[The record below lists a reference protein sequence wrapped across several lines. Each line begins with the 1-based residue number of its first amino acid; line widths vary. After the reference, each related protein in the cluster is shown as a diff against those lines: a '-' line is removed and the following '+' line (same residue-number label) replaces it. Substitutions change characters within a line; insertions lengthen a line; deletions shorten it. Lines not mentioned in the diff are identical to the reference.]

1 MTLLPPPLVVPAR
14 PPPASHR
21 PPPTTHPP
29 SMRGAAAVVA
39 RKSNGSGGSPSAA
52 PHLNPA
58 AHSLSRASPSPSL
71 PSPARTPTAG
81 GLRAVGRLGATRRR
95 AALGGAVVG
104 RHCRGPESPA
114 SDASCDDILGFGAFD
129 EGGSASSQVRGQ
141 SAGESSPRPT
151 TAPPDESSSTRPE
164 SVSPSTGHPTD
175 GPSPPAPLEPLP
187 TSAGLKRGP
196 RASITTC
203 VAIPIQWSSRGLSA
217 WRSRSGGWSGGHF
230 LLGWSPKGG
239 RG

>member
-1 MTLLPPPLVVPAR
+1 MRVQWRRAERTRRRVVDAFLPCANAVTPDYWAYAKFRFAQRV
-14 PPPASHR
+14 ASSCI
-21 PPPTTHPP
+21 TVFATQQ
-29 SMRGAAAVVA
+29 M
-39 RKSNGSGGSPSAA
+39 
-52 PHLNPA
+52 LQ
-58 AHSLSRASPSPSL
+58 
-71 PSPARTPTAG
+71 
-81 GLRAVGRLGATRRR
+81 AVGLGATRRR

-104 RHCRGPESPA
+104 RNCRGPDSPA